1 MSDKSQMLFPKNWKP
16 FFFENSR
23 IVVLLSYLAPININA
38 ITLGFIVLS
47 REEINET
54 TRRHETIHFQQF
66 LETGFIGFLLLYF
79 YDYLLAYLYF
89 KDGEIAYMQIRAEK
103 EAYLNELDEN
113 YLENR
118 KRWNWL
124 KLEKIA

>member
-16 FFFENSR
+16 IFFENSR

-66 LETGFIGFLLLYF
+66 LETGFIGFLLL
-79 YDYLLAYLYF
+79 
-89 KDGEIAYMQIRAEK
+89 MQIRAEK